1 MYSSKLFPS
10 ASAFALN
17 AARSSVLLDPTAA
30 VFAFAEHDMPV
41 LVYRS
46 SAS

>member
-1 MYSSKLFPS
+1 VRVP
-10 ASAFALN
+10 
-17 AARSSVLLDPTAA
+17 AADSAA